1 MRVFINEE
9 GKNEDT
15 ISMKCNKAIENMKEI
30 KNTLDSLKLGKFFME
45 AAILVRNSVFV
56 GSLLYGVEVLFNLSK
71 KNINNLKKKDEEF
84 LSMLLGAD
92 FSGPRSM
99 LYLETGVEPIDILI
113 KKTFIFKVYPGS
125 RRFISNKKNIQ

>member
-1 MRVFINEE
+1 
-9 GKNEDT
+9 
-15 ISMKCNKAIENMKEI
+15 MKCNKAIGNMMEI
-30 KNTLDSLKLGKFFME
+30 KNKLDSLKLGKFFME

-84 LSMLLGAD
+84 LSMLLGND

-113 KKTFIFKVYPGS
+113 KKKTFIFKVYPGS

>member
-1 MRVFINEE
+1 MGVFINKE

-15 ISMKCNKAIENMKEI
+15 ISMKCNKAIGNMKEI
-30 KNTLDSLKLGKFFME
+30 KNKLDSLKLGKFFME

-99 LYLETGVEPIDILI
+99 LYLEMGVEPFDILI
-113 KKTFIFKVYPGS
+113 KKKTYF
-125 RRFISNKKNIQ
+125 